1 MSITNPEFSD
11 YTADTDALSEK
22 DGAIAARLL
31 ADKDKIL
38 RQLAE
43 AGIHEDTT
51 SPYTYF
57 VPTWLSFDIGKLAG
71 GFSIRS
77 LYAIVLM
84 ARASYARACF
94 LDCDDEGMPELPQFT
109 LGGKIGFHRVKITD
123 PFAMQIDAAIRDS
136 GADAPRG
143 QGSDSQRQV
152 LQSSLKTENLKPKRK
167 NQ

>member
-1 MSITNPEFSD
+1 MTTRNPDFSD
-11 YTADTDALSEK
+11 YTADTDSLSEK

-31 ADKDKIL
+31 ADKNKIL

-43 AGIHEDTT
+43 AGIHEDHT

-57 VPTWLSFDIGKLAG
+57 VPTCLSFDIGKLAG

-123 PFAMQIDAAIRDS
+123 PFAQQIDAAIRDHQEQMLRE
-136 GADAPRG
+136 GNARIVNGNFFKVA
-143 QGSDSQRQV
+143 
-152 LQSSLKTENLKPKRK
+152 
-167 NQ
+167 